1 MPGDAVLVAVAVSL
15 GLLVVA
21 LARLVA
27 VLDEAEVVLRCLVTG
42 VRAARRAAGGA
53 VALAGDVG
61 RRAGAGEEALGELAA
76 LKSPGAP
83 APAAGRLTD
92 VHGEPVGPV
101 SLVLR
106 PHPVPGPPFRSGGE
120 TDAERSPDRRGPQSP

>member
-1 MPGDAVLVAVAVSL
+1 MPGDAALVAVAVCL

-27 VLDEAEVVLRCLVTG
+27 VLDEAEVVLRCLVTA

-61 RRAGAGEEALGELAA
+61 RDAVAGEEALGALDA
-76 LKSPGAP
+76 LKSAGASPP
-83 APAAGRLTD
+83 APGRLTD

-106 PHPVPGPPFRSGGE
+106 PHPVPGPPFRSGGG
-120 TDAERSPDRRGPQSP
+120 TDATRSPDRRRPESP